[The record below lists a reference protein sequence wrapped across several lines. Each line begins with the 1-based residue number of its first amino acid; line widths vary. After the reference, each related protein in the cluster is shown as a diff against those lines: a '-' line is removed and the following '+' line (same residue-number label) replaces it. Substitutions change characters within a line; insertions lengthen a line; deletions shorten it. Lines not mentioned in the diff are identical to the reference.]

1 MSRNEKGQSTL
12 EYIIIVAVIVAAII
26 AFAATSLKPK
36 IESSL
41 NHVAE
46 QMNTVVNRITY

>member
-26 AFAATSLKPK
+26 SFATLTLQPK
-36 IESSL
+36 VKSSL
-41 NHVAE
+41 EHVAD